1 MGRKGIE
8 IHRTILHIA
17 AMQGHIGI
25 CEYLLKK
32 LPQSQKSPIDRYG
45 STPFHFATERNFFNI
60 MELFKKEL
68 EIPLSD
74 EIPLQVVKL

>member
-1 MGRKGIE
+1 MGGNMQ
-8 IHRTILHIA
+8 RTILHVA

-25 CEYLLKK
+25 CDYLLKK
-32 LPQSQKSPIDRYG
+32 LPQSQKSPIDRNG
-45 STPFHFATERNFFNI
+45 STPFHFATERNFFNV

-74 EIPLQVVKL
+74 EFPLQVVKL